1 MGWRLQSS
9 SALADEP
16 EEASILLT
24 DEEVTLV
31 EELYHH
37 NQKDNNDN
45 LKNALLQALPT
56 LPAKL
61 IVKLRRRQADSS
73 SISSSSDNVAVR
85 TVAQQLDQLLQ
96 ERLETAKETLLELLN
111 AGEVRK
117 LDSLI
122 GKAAREG
129 RLDVAFFNVLTT
141 NLKHAAQEEEK
152 SPDQTAPTTTTT
164 TTSDSTATN
173 DGDGSSSPATATA
186 GRLQIL
192 QHVYTRCQE
201 EIEKSIPPGMA
212 LLNKLL
218 RTEQEAIRAN
228 LYRHYLTPQQN
239 VIETPDSKVELKPIA
254 GSAST
259 LVKLDEFVQAIANAV
274 LQIRT
279 VENAGGTDHASAA
292 AMVESCRQ
300 VAKEAR
306 IIIGECYGRESSELH
321 TFEEGLQPV
330 FRPASAESPYIQG
343 ES

>member
-1 MGWRLQSS
+1 MQDESSSPSAAVPAATTSS
-9 SALADEP
+9 SAAVT
-16 EEASILLT
+16 LT
-24 DEEVTLV
+24 DEEVALV
-31 EELYHH
+31 EDLY
-37 NQKDNNDN
+37 NKESADN
-45 LKNALLQALPT
+45 LKDAILKVLPT

-61 IVKLRRRQADSS
+61 IVKLRQSE
-73 SISSSSDNVAVR
+73 SSDNVAVQ
-85 TVAQQLDQLLQ
+85 TVSQQLNSILN
-96 ERLETAKETLLELLN
+96 EKLEAAKETLLELLN

-129 RLDVAFFNVLTT
+129 RLDVAFFNVLTM
-141 NLKHAAQEEEK
+141 NMKDAAEQERNNPTPPASAADSGK
-152 SPDQTAPTTTTT
+152 SDE
-164 TTSDSTATN
+164 DE
-173 DGDGSSSPATATA
+173 PAAA
-186 GRLQIL
+186 SRLQIL

-201 EIEKSIPPGMA
+201 EMEKTIPPGMA

-218 RTEQEAIRAN
+218 RTEHEAIRAN
-228 LYRHYLTPQQN
+228 LYRHYLTPQKN
-239 VIETPDSKVELKPIA
+239 VIETPDGKKVELTNA

-259 LVKLDEFVQAIANAV
+259 LVKLDEFLQAISNAV

-279 VENAGGTDHASAA
+279 VEKAGGTDPASAA

-306 IIIGECYGRESSELH
+306 IIIGDSYGRESDELIA
-321 TFEEGLQPV
+321 FEEGLQPV